1 MRQKSDR
8 RQAKIEEGQNGC
20 NIVLFGPPGV
30 GKGAQAEL
38 LSHRYG
44 LCHLST
50 GEVIRDE
57 IASGTPLGLKVQDA
71 VRKGQFADDE
81 TVLGIVMSRIDE
93 PEYKK
98 GFVLDG
104 FPRNVHQAER
114 LEELLAERGR
124 KVSRALLIKAPEDTI
139 LARLTGR
146 MICSQCG
153 RTYHQLFQRP
163 SIRGICDSCKGKVSQ
178 RHDDDPATHQERL
191 RVYQEKTAPLEEYY
205 EKASLL
211 VRINGDQT
219 LEAVAADIGKAINGT
234 K

>member
-1 MRQKSDR
+1 MRQKSDHPG
-8 RQAKIEEGQNGC
+8 AEIESSQNSR
-20 NIVLFGPPGV
+20 NLVLFGPPGV

-38 LSHRYG
+38 LSRRYG
-44 LCHLST
+44 LFHLST

-57 IASGTPLGLKVQDA
+57 IASGTALGLQVKEA
-71 VRKGQFADDE
+71 VSQGQFADDE
-81 TVLGIVMSRIDE
+81 IVLGIVLSRIDK
-93 PEYKK
+93 PEYKQ

-114 LEELLAERGR
+114 FEQLLGERGR
-124 KVSRALLIKAPEDTI
+124 KVSRALLINAPEDTI

-153 RTYHQLFQRP
+153 KTYHQLFQRP
-163 SIRGICDSCKGKVSQ
+163 SIRGICDACKGKVSQ
-178 RHDDDPATHQERL
+178 RHDDDPATHKERL
-191 RVYQEKTAPLEEYY
+191 RVYHEKTAPLAEYY

-211 VRINGDQT
+211 ARINGDQT
-219 LEAVAADIGKAINGT
+219 LEAVAADISKAINGT

>member
-1 MRQKSDR
+1 MKTET
-8 RQAKIEEGQNGC
+8 AQNGY

-50 GEVIRDE
+50 GAVIRDE
-57 IASGTPLGLKVQDA
+57 ITSGTPLGLKVKAA
-71 VRKGQFADDE
+71 VSKGQFADDE
-81 TVLGIVMSRIDE
+81 TVLGIVMSRIDD
-93 PEYKK
+93 PKYKK

-104 FPRNVHQAER
+104 FPRNVHQAEQ
-114 LEELLAERGR
+114 LEKLLGERGR
-124 KVSRALLIKAPEDTI
+124 KVSSALLITAPEDTI

-153 RTYHQLFQRP
+153 KTYHQLFHRP
-163 SIRGICDSCKGKVSQ
+163 SIRGICDSCKGKVTQ
-178 RHDDDPATHQERL
+178 RHDDDPATHKERL
-191 RVYQEKTAPLEEYY
+191 RIYQEKTAPLAEYY
-205 EKASLL
+205 EKADLL

-219 LEAVAADIGKAINGT
+219 LEAVASDIGAAVDGT
-234 K
+234 R